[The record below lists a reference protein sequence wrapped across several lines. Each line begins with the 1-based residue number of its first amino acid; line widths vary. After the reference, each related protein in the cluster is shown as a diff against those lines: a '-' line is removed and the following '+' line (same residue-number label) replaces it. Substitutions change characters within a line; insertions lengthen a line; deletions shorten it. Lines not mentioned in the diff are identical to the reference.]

1 MIKFLRKIRQ
11 KMLTENKFSKYLLYA
26 VGEIILVVIGILIAL
41 QLNNYSD
48 GLKQKKQE
56 LKIINN
62 LKLDFE
68 FNLSEMEKNINI
80 LKENTNASLE
90 TINHTGNKFSDDF
103 EINGLIERI
112 VWIPQYFPQNGFL
125 LELVNSGNLGI
136 ISNDLLRNKLSSW
149 LPTLETLND
158 REQFALEFCKD
169 LIRYINVNG
178 NWLQAD
184 EMATDELIVG
194 TGFPKS
200 GFENDN
206 ENMLKSVE
214 FENLIEN
221 QVANSVVLLE
231 RQERCLK
238 LNKEIIELLT
248 SEINK

>member
-1 MIKFLRKIRQ
+1 
-11 KMLTENKFSKYLLYA
+11 
-26 VGEIILVVIGILIAL
+26 
-41 QLNNYSD
+41 
-48 GLKQKKQE
+48 
-56 LKIINN
+56 
-62 LKLDFE
+62 
-68 FNLSEMEKNINI
+68 
-80 LKENTNASLE
+80 
-90 TINHTGNKFSDDF
+90 
-103 EINGLIERI
+103 

-136 ISNDLLRNKLSSW
+136 ISNDELRNRLSSW

-184 EMATDELIVG
+184 EMATDELIIG

-206 ENMLKSVE
+206 KNMLKSVE

-221 QVANSVVLLE
+221 QVANNVVLLG
-231 RQERCLK
+231 RQEMCLK
-238 LNKEIIELLT
+238 LNKEIIELLK
-248 SEINK
+248 SEIKK

>member
-1 MIKFLRKIRQ
+1 
-11 KMLTENKFSKYLLYA
+11 MLTENKLGKYLIYA

-56 LKIINN
+56 LKTINN
-62 LKLDFE
+62 LILDFE
-68 FNLSEMEKNINI
+68 FNLSEMEKNIKI
-80 LKENTNASLE
+80 LKENRNASLE
-90 TINHTGNKFSDDF
+90 TINHTGNKYSDDF
-103 EINGLIERI
+103 EINGLIERT

-136 ISNDLLRNKLSSW
+136 ISNDLLRNRLSSW

-169 LIRYINVNG
+169 LIRYINANG

-184 EMATDELIVG
+184 EMAKDELIVG

-206 ENMLKSVE
+206 NKMLKSVE

-221 QVANSVVLLE
+221 QVANAVVLLG
-231 RQERCLK
+231 RQEKCLK

-248 SEINK
+248 SEIKK